1 MARFI
6 LSGKGS
12 KKGTMVQWQRHNG
25 IMAQRQKNKNDL

>member
-12 KKGTMVQWQRHNG
+12 KKGATVQRHKG
-25 IMAQRQKNKNDL
+25 ATA